1 MPGGYR
7 SLSFQHF
14 TALTIVLTL
23 AATSSVSFS
32 DTTFVV
38 LSIPYLLLLST
49 ITFPPPSS
57 PPPPVFSAQERRILV
72 FYVSVGGLVG
82 LLLPLLQIIHSLVV
96 GEFHAIAVPAPH
108 LFLLSAQIFLEG
120 VSFGYG
126 FSLPAR
132 AAVPIIYNTKRLF
145 TIADW
150 VRHEVGGGVSVGL
163 VIALANTVFWG
174 FNLLGFL
181 LPVYLPRALKLYYCD
196 EGKGSKKSG

>member
-1 MPGGYR
+1 MPRGYR

-14 TALTIVLTL
+14 TALTIVLLL

-32 DTTFVV
+32 DITFVV

-49 ITFPPPSS
+49 ITFPPPPSS
-57 PPPPVFSAQERRILV
+57 SPPPVFSAQERRLLV

-96 GEFHAIAVPAPH
+96 VGESHMIAVTAPH

-150 VRHEVGGGVSVGL
+150 VRHEVGGGVSVGF

-196 EGKGSKKSG
+196 EESKKSG

>member
-7 SLSFQHF
+7 SLSFQHLISL
-14 TALTIVLTL
+14 AIVLIF
-23 AATSSVSFS
+23 AATSTVSLL
-32 DTTFVV
+32 DIAFVL
-38 LSIPYLLLLST
+38 LSNPYLLLLST
-49 ITFPPPSS
+49 ITFPPSPS
-57 PPPPVFSAQERRILV
+57 PPPPIFSAQEKRLLA
-72 FYVSVGGLVG
+72 FYVSIGGLVG
-82 LLLPLLQIIHSLVV
+82 LLLPLLQILHSLVV
-96 GEFHAIAVPAPH
+96 RDTDSISVTAPH

-120 VSFGYG
+120 VSFGYD

-150 VRHEVGGGVSVGL
+150 VRHEVGGGVTVGC
-163 VIALANTVFWG
+163 VIALANMVFWG

-196 EGKGSKKSG
+196 ERDNKSS